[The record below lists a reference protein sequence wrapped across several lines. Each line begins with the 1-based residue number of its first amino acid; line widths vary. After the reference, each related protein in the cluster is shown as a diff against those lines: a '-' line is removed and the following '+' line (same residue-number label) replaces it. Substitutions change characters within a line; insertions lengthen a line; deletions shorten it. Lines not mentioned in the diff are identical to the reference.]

1 MTGKLFIS
9 ALVKYF
15 SGVILLWLLL
25 FPIGGTDW
33 PDAYIFMGVLFIPM
47 FIAGLVMMVKDP
59 GLLKERLDMKERE
72 SEQKTVILISGILFL
87 LVFVLAAL
95 NHRYGWLHFP
105 VRVRRAA
112 AVLFLL
118 AYAGYAEVLREN
130 RWLSRTI
137 KVQEGQKVVD
147 TGMYGIVRHPMYAV
161 TVWLFLSMPVMLDSP
176 LSFVIMLGYIPV
188 IVKRILNEE
197 IVLRRELKGYEEY
210 MQKVKYRLIPMI
222 W

>member
-25 FPIGGTDW
+25 FPIGGRDW
-33 PDAYIFMGVLFIPM
+33 TDAYIFMGVLFVPM

-105 VRVRRAA
+105 VLVRRAA
-112 AVLFLL
+112 AVIFLL

-130 RWLSRTI
+130 RWLSRTV
-137 KVQEGQKVVD
+137 KVQEGQEVVN
-147 TGMYGIVRHPMYAV
+147 TGLYGIVRHPMYAV

-197 IVLRRELKGYEEY
+197 KVLRRELKGYEEY
-210 MQKVKYRLIPMI
+210 TQKVKYRLLPMV

>member
-1 MTGKLFIS
+1 MTGRLFIS

-25 FPIGGTDW
+25 FPIGGTNW
-33 PDAYIFMGVLFIPM
+33 PDACIFMGVLFIPM

-95 NHRYGWLHFP
+95 NHRYGWMHFP
-105 VRVRRAA
+105 VWIRRAA
-112 AVLFLL
+112 AVIFLV

-137 KVQEGQKVVD
+137 KVLEGQKVVD